1 MTSYA
6 SLCHVMSVYVNLC
19 QFMSYYVS
27 SCQFMPVCFTSSH
40 LYQLMSI
47 DVSLL
52 LPVSLSVSSAPLFL
66 SALPHLNKHSC
77 PSSFLLLIATQ
88 QCTQSGLSIILILQ
102 VLFSVCCFVTT
113 VMLVPLD
120 HNIFCVSVYQIT
132 IKNTKHIS
140 INKVVRCVQFHVL
153 ESCQCTH

>member
-1 MTSYA
+1 MSYYVT
-6 SLCHVMSVYVNLC
+6 LCQFMPVYVILC
-19 QFMSYYVS
+19 QFMSIYASLFHFMSLISVDVNWR
-27 SCQFMPVCFTSSH
+27 QF
-40 LYQLMSI
+40 
-47 DVSLL
+47 VSLL

-77 PSSFLLLIATQ
+77 PSSFVLLIATQ
-88 QCTQSGLSIILILQ
+88 QCTQSGLSIILTFK

-120 HNIFCVSVYQIT
+120 HNIFCVSVCQIT

-140 INKVVRCVQFHVL
+140 INNVVRCVRFHVL